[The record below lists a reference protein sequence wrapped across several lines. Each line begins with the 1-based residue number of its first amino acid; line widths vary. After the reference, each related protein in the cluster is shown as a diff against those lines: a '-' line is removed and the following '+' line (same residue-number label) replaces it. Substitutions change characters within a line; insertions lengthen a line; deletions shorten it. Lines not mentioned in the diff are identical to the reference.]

1 MPNMTSTIGI
11 PIKLLNE
18 ATGHIVTVEITSG
31 NVYRGKLL
39 EAEDNMNCQLR
50 DITVTARDGR
60 VSHLDQVYI
69 RGSHVRYFI
78 VPDMLRNAPM
88 FRARNARGRGVG
100 LARGRAT
107 VNRARGQRGKGG
119 WQKRHV
125 SRTFA
130 PNTYRGQWGRLEV
143 ARQKATRRG
152 AKDVRAGQPSYM
164 ALQSLCDRHTYKG
177 KGQRLYLRWDLL
189 LRASASSSQHG
200 LTIATE
206 ITGSA
211 PTPDASTGSLAGITH
226 EWNVKTAYYTA
237 AIPIWIDEITDTT
250 AWKSEFLNTEAK
262 EVVQAVGAW
271 IYCFN
276 SSDVRKE
283 SGDGDDAEV
292 TIPEHVEATMKAVAE
307 VVEKACGMMWDGTR
321 LAVDLT
327 PANKGRST
335 INAEEICLDLG
346 FEYIHMD
353 ATGKNEYGEN
363 LGLERAK
370 EALEANEWSA
380 SSADDDDDEDNVG
393 GMDDEQAQMNAEL
406 CHVGFAEH

>member
-1 MPNMTSTIGI
+1 MEIKHPRRILVIGK
-11 PIKLLNE
+11 PD
-18 ATGHIVTVEITSG
+18 S
-31 NVYRGKLL
+31 
-39 EAEDNMNCQLR
+39 
-50 DITVTARDGR
+50 DISR
-60 VSHLDQVYI
+60 VV
-69 RGSHVRYFI
+69 
-78 VPDMLRNAPM
+78 
-88 FRARNARGRGVG
+88 
-100 LARGRAT
+100 
-107 VNRARGQRGKGG
+107 K
-119 WQKRHV
+119 
-125 SRTFA
+125 
-130 PNTYRGQWGRLEV
+130 
-143 ARQKATRRG
+143 
-152 AKDVRAGQPSYM
+152 
-164 ALQSLCDRHTYKG
+164 
-177 KGQRLYLRWDLL
+177 
-189 LRASASSSQHG
+189 
-200 LTIATE
+200 E

-211 PTPDASTGSLAGITH
+211 PTPDASTGFLAGITH

-237 AIPIWIDEITDTT
+237 TIPIWIDEITDTT

-276 SSDVRKE
+276 SSDIKKE
-283 SGDGDDAEV
+283 SADDDAEV
-292 TIPEHVEATMKAVAE
+292 TMSEHVEATMKAVAE

-346 FEYIHMD
+346 FEYIHID

-406 CHVGFAEH
+406 WGMKASLLDPDNEGDEAEGSALEIEDDDLGVLDMMNIANWITETTAGMPENERKKYAARAVDDLMKNFD

>member
-1 MPNMTSTIGI
+1 MEIKHPRRILVIGK
-11 PIKLLNE
+11 PD
-18 ATGHIVTVEITSG
+18 S
-31 NVYRGKLL
+31 
-39 EAEDNMNCQLR
+39 
-50 DITVTARDGR
+50 DISR
-60 VSHLDQVYI
+60 VV
-69 RGSHVRYFI
+69 
-78 VPDMLRNAPM
+78 
-88 FRARNARGRGVG
+88 
-100 LARGRAT
+100 
-107 VNRARGQRGKGG
+107 K
-119 WQKRHV
+119 
-125 SRTFA
+125 
-130 PNTYRGQWGRLEV
+130 
-143 ARQKATRRG
+143 
-152 AKDVRAGQPSYM
+152 
-164 ALQSLCDRHTYKG
+164 
-177 KGQRLYLRWDLL
+177 
-189 LRASASSSQHG
+189 
-200 LTIATE
+200 E

-211 PTPDASTGSLAGITH
+211 PTPDASTGFLAGITH

-237 AIPIWIDEITDTT
+237 TIPIWIDEITDTT

-276 SSDVRKE
+276 SSDIKKE
-283 SGDGDDAEV
+283 SADDDAEV
-292 TIPEHVEATMKAVAE
+292 TMSEHVEATMKAVAE

-346 FEYIHMD
+346 FEYIHID

-393 GMDDEQAQMNAEL
+393 GFDDEQAQMNAEL
-406 CHVGFAEH
+406 WGLKASLLDPDNEGDEAEGSALEIEDDDLGVLDMMNIANWMIETTAGMPENERKKYAARAVDDLMKNFD

>member
-1 MPNMTSTIGI
+1 MEIKHPRRILVIGK
-11 PIKLLNE
+11 PD
-18 ATGHIVTVEITSG
+18 S
-31 NVYRGKLL
+31 
-39 EAEDNMNCQLR
+39 
-50 DITVTARDGR
+50 DISR
-60 VSHLDQVYI
+60 VV
-69 RGSHVRYFI
+69 
-78 VPDMLRNAPM
+78 
-88 FRARNARGRGVG
+88 
-100 LARGRAT
+100 
-107 VNRARGQRGKGG
+107 K
-119 WQKRHV
+119 
-125 SRTFA
+125 
-130 PNTYRGQWGRLEV
+130 
-143 ARQKATRRG
+143 
-152 AKDVRAGQPSYM
+152 
-164 ALQSLCDRHTYKG
+164 
-177 KGQRLYLRWDLL
+177 
-189 LRASASSSQHG
+189 
-200 LTIATE
+200 E

-211 PTPDASTGSLAGITH
+211 PTPDASTGFLAGITH

-237 AIPIWIDEITDTT
+237 TIPIWIDEITDTT

-276 SSDVRKE
+276 SSDIKKE
-283 SGDGDDAEV
+283 SADDDAEV

-335 INAEEICLDLG
+335 INAEEICSDLG
-346 FEYIHMD
+346 FEYIHID

-393 GMDDEQAQMNAEL
+393 GIDDEQAQMNAEL
-406 CHVGFAEH
+406 WGLKASLLDPDNEGDEAEGSALEIEDDDLGVLDMMNIANWITETTAGMPENERKKYAARAVDDLMKNFD